1 MLLPQTPE
9 FIKQLGLSLIF
20 FDDFITGP
28 SSTVYTHLAA
38 DTTATVTNAGIAGG
52 AVKLTT
58 DATDNNEAAIA
69 TSNSLLFAQDKPFYV
84 QGRVRWQ
91 EANTDDAN
99 VYFGVMDSG
108 AAANAM
114 VDNGA
119 GPKTT
124 ASAAGFFK
132 VDGGTV
138 WKTLASKSTTQ
149 TINTTEHTSPNSA
162 TVWHTLGIFVSP
174 IDSVNALVTYYIDTA
189 GGNNLMPV
197 RIASTNV
204 RVPDAASNQCSIVI
218 SSAAAMGM
226 CFIAKAGGA
235 NSETPVMDYWSV
247 YGTR

>member
-1 MLLPQTPE
+1 MLLPVVPD

-20 FDDFITGP
+20 HDDFITGP
-28 SSTVYTHLAA
+28 SSSVYTHLAA

-84 QGRVRWQ
+84 QGRVRWA

-132 VDGGTV
+132 VDGGTA

-162 TVWHTLGIFVSP
+162 TVWHTLGIYVSP
-174 IDSVNALVTYYIDTA
+174 IDGTNAIVSYYIDTA
-189 GGNNLMPV
+189 GGSNLVPV
-197 RIASTNV
+197 RVASVNP
-204 RVPDAASNQCSIVI
+204 RIPDLASNQCTIAI
-218 SSAAAMGM
+218 ASAAQMGM
-226 CFIAKAGGA
+226 CFIAKAGSA
-235 NSETPVMDYWSV
+235 NSETPVMDYWAL
-247 YGTR
+247 YGVR